1 MTKSFTIEKD
11 IHLHRQARGRQELR
25 GGSEPPS
32 LPQQEARVPRIAR
45 LMALAIRFDA
55 LLQTGQIRDQAE
67 LARLGQVTRAR
78 ISQILNLIHLAPD
91 IQEEILFLNGG
102 RRGSDLLLA
111 EVQSICVVSD
121 WAGQRRRWRILRR
134 SRIAEPLPQ

>member
-1 MTKSFTIEKD
+1 
-11 IHLHRQARGRQELR
+11 
-25 GGSEPPS
+25 
-32 LPQQEARVPRIAR
+32 
-45 LMALAIRFDA
+45 MALAIRFDA

-111 EVQSICVVSD
+111 EVQPICVVSD

-134 SRIAEPLPQ
+134 SRNAESVPQ